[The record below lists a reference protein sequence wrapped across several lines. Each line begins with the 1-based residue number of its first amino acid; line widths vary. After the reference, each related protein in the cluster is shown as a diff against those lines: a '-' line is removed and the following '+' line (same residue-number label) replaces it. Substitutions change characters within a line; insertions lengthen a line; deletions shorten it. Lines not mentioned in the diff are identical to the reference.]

1 MVSFSRAGINRQ
13 CGAQSNDPRGA
24 YRMDLSYY
32 LVDVFT
38 TVPLE
43 GNPLA
48 VFPDATE
55 VDAGTMQRIARELNL
70 SETTFILPQE
80 SIGRRTRVRIFT
92 PSCEMQF
99 AGHPTIGTAFVMR
112 RLGIVPRSSKHFVL
126 QENVGDVPVRVDDGE
141 DPIIWLTTPPIERL
155 AEYPRERCAAMLG
168 LQSHQLVAD
177 LPCELLSAGNPSIF
191 VPVDTPATVDR
202 ARLDLAVFEQIV
214 RDRSTPTCVF
224 VFAPTE
230 TGAYSRMFAPQLGIA
245 EDPATGSVTGP
256 LAFFMMKYGLVRSAD
271 GTRFV
276 SEQGTQMGRRS
287 LLHVYV
293 HGEMGA
299 GGIEVGGHVAELA
312 TAVMHISPR
321 PVVGVR

>member
-1 MVSFSRAGINRQ
+1 
-13 CGAQSNDPRGA
+13 
-24 YRMDLSYY
+24 MDLSYY

-38 TVPLE
+38 TEPFE

-48 VFPDATE
+48 VFPDATGVE
-55 VDAGTMQRIARELNL
+55 AGTMQRIARELSL

-80 SIGRRTRVRIFT
+80 STARRTRVRIFT
-92 PSCEMQF
+92 PSNEMQF

-112 RLGIVPRSSKHFVL
+112 RLGIVPRSSRHFVL
-126 QENVGDVPVRVDDGE
+126 HENVGDVSVRVDDGD
-141 DPIIWLTTPPIERL
+141 DPIIWLTTPPIEKL
-155 AEYPRERCAAMLG
+155 AEYSRESCAAMLG
-168 LQSHQLVAD
+168 LRSHQLVANV
-177 LPCELLSAGNPSIF
+177 PCELLSAGNPNIF
-191 VPVDTPATVDR
+191 IAVDTPATVDR
-202 ARLDLAVFEQIV
+202 ARLDMAVFEQIV

-245 EDPATGSVTGP
+245 EDPATGSATGP
-256 LAFFMMKYGLVRSAD
+256 LAFVMMKYGFARSGD

-276 SEQGTQMGRRS
+276 SEQGTHMGRRS
-287 LLHVYV
+287 LLHVNV

-312 TAVMHISPR
+312 TAVMHISP
-321 PVVGVR
+321 PSVVTA